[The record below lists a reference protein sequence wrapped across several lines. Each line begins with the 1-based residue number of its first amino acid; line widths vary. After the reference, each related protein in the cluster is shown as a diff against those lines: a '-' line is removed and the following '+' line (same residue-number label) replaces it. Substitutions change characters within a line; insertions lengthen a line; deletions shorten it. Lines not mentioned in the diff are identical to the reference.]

1 MEIEKYRYLQV
12 ISDFLW
18 GSNTTLIVVSFF
30 VRFNLWICFL
40 CLLTGILSLYLQ
52 LKFNRIIEYGNR
64 RYTRIKK

>member
-18 GSNTTLIVVSFF
+18 GSNTTLIIVSFF

-40 CLLTGILSLYLQ
+40 CLLTGVLSSYLQ
-52 LKFNRIIEYGNR
+52 LKFNKIKESFKN
-64 RYTRIKK
+64 YTKITE

>member
-30 VRFNLWICFL
+30 VRFNLWVCFL
-40 CLLTGILSLYLQ
+40 SLLTGILSLYLHI
-52 LKFNRIIEYGNR
+52 KFNK
-64 RYTRIKK
+64 IKDSFYE